1 MSNFGPEWQIEYW
14 EPGMPKGIAWLDT
27 VRAIDIEAARAAF
40 MAKRPQA
47 QVCSITIVVEETE

>member
-1 MSNFGPEWQIEYW
+1 
-14 EPGMPKGIAWLDT
+14 MPKGSIWLDT

-40 MAKRPQA
+40 LAKRPQA